1 MGREMRYPFIFY
13 STVTMTEHWRG
24 IYCRHFLIRSLV
36 PFLCWRDSL
45 FDILFLVRW
54 REILLYC
61 TNASL
66 HCVPPSSKSKSA
78 GPLSQSQ
85 RAFIKKINKKKGRV
99 TISRR
104 LLGRTQARGGSVN
117 ISYKNL
123 QGWAV
128 WQCISWCQYKAGG
141 AQSKVQLQTLS
152 NTWTS

>member
-45 FDILFLVRW
+45 FYILFLVRW

-61 TNASL
+61 SNASL
-66 HCVPPSSKSKSA
+66 HCVLPSSKSKSA
-78 GPLSQSQ
+78 GSLSQSQ
-85 RAFIKKINKKKGRV
+85 RAFIKKGRV

-117 ISYKNL
+117 ISYKNRYNNVYL
-123 QGWAV
+123 GVNIKQGV
-128 WQCISWCQYKAGG
+128 PNQKFS
-141 AQSKVQLQTLS
+141 SKPYQIPQPA
-152 NTWTS
+152 N